1 MDCMNVTGM
10 GAYIRAVREARG
22 MTQSALALRVGTSR
36 AYLSQI
42 ESGKVSLANADTRRK
57 LADELGIRHVDLLVA
72 AGELAPDEIAPL
84 PESHIGDFRLQE
96 IIDTWPRM
104 PEGLQRSF
112 FEMFVALVATPG
124 LLDNEE
130 PRVAAV
136 AR

>member
-1 MDCMNVTGM
+1 MDG
-10 GAYIRAVREARG
+10 GLAAYVAQRRRVLG
-22 MTQSALALRVGTSR
+22 LTQQALADR
-36 AYLSQI
+36 AGVTRDVVAQI
-42 ESGKVSLANADTRRK
+42 ESGKSKLPVPENRRRLAEA
-57 LADELGIRHVDLLVA
+57 LGVRHVDLLVA

-84 PESHIGDFRLQE
+84 PESHISDFRLQE
-96 IIDTWPRM
+96 IITTWPRM

-112 FEMFVALVATPG
+112 FEMFSALVATPG

>member
-1 MDCMNVTGM
+1 MTVAQLLRDHLAGTREPQAAFARRIGLTPQTVSQL
-10 GAYIRAVREARG
+10 VRG
-22 MTQSALALRVGTSR
+22 D
-36 AYLSQI
+36 I
-42 ESGKVSLANADTRRK
+42 KVPTADTRRK